1 MSAKTMLYVI
11 AYDIRN
17 DKRRTKIHKALCGAG
32 EWTQY
37 SLFECFLTDR
47 ELVYLKAKLDK
58 LIDPTEDSVRFYRM
72 CAACID
78 AVETVGSKPPEEKHS
93 YIL

>member
-1 MSAKTMLYVI
+1 MLYVI
-11 AYDIRN
+11 AYDIRS

-37 SLFECFLTDR
+37 SLFECFLNDR

-58 LIDPTEDSVRFYRM
+58 LIDPSEDSVRFYRL
-72 CAACID
+72 CGACID
-78 AVETVGSKPPEEKHS
+78 AVETVGSLPPEEKTS